1 MGLLDK
7 FQTHVQTDDS
17 HKNEALR
24 TRYVAASPT
33 AVLTWLSE
41 QIQLA
46 GQTIRRVDAD
56 RGEVAFTGD
65 GWDALATVVQV
76 DGGRTAVDFTLNR
89 EQMLGPDLGQIVN
102 IYYEALQS
110 KFPLRAIGN
119 QSVER

>member
-7 FQTHVQTDDS
+7 FQTHIQTDDT

-24 TRYVAASPT
+24 TRYFATSPST
-33 AVLTWLSE
+33 VLTWLNERVKSE
-41 QIQLA
+41 
-46 GQTIRRVDAD
+46 GHTVRRIDAD
-56 RGEVAFTGD
+56 RGELAFNGD

-76 DGGRTAVDFTLNR
+76 DGGRTAVDFTMNR
-89 EQMLGPDLGQIVN
+89 QQMLGPDIRQIVTA
-102 IYYEALQS
+102 YYEALQL

>member
-7 FQTHVQTDDS
+7 FQTHLQTDDT

-24 TRYVAASPT
+24 TRYFATSPN
-33 AVLTWLSE
+33 AVLTWLNE
-41 QIQLA
+41 RIETE
-46 GQTIRRVDAD
+46 GQTVRRVDPE
-56 RGEVAFTGD
+56 RGELAFYGD

-76 DGGRTAVDFTLNR
+76 DGGRTAVDFTMNR
-89 EQMLGPDLGQIVN
+89 DQMIGPDLKQIVTA
-102 IYYEALQS
+102 YYDALQN